1 MPTLND
7 QVVAAAIR
15 DVGRVIERPL
25 GSNDD
30 GGGPITR
37 MESYWRMR
45 YQPWCGMACS
55 RWLRAVKG
63 VTDVSHPSTWTIV
76 QQAKSRGWVT
86 SKPVPGALIVWPPE
100 GGTHVEMIV
109 EVLGDGLVATV
120 GGNVSDRVQRK
131 VRALSGA
138 TLVVSPELRNGNARQ
153 MTYWLEDAAAQP
165 RLVGP
170 WRTERQRQKALK
182 AMKPAVRATARL
194 VTTPKGRKAILIGPR
209 RLYGPWMDSEQ
220 RDAAKSVLQ
229 KRLGRTLRPFSKP
242 APARKAKAESL
253 GRTT

>member
-1 MPTLND
+1 MATLND

-37 MESYWRMR
+37 MEAYWRMR

-76 QQAKSRGWVT
+76 QEAKRKGWVT
-86 SKPVPGALIVWPPE
+86 TKPVPGALIVWPPE
-100 GGTHVEMIV
+100 GGRHVEMVV

-131 VRALSGA
+131 VRALAGA
-138 TLVVSPELRNGNARQ
+138 TLVVSPELRGGKSRPQ
-153 MTYWLEDAAAQP
+153 TYWLEDAAAQP

-182 AMKPAVRATARL
+182 GLKPAVRAGARL
-194 VTTPKGRKAILIGPR
+194 VTTPNGRKAILIGPR
-209 RLYGPWMDSEQ
+209 RLYGPWA
-220 RDAAKSVLQ
+220 DADARNEARAVLER
-229 KRLGRTLRPFSKP
+229 RLGRRLRPFAKP
-242 APARKAKAESL
+242 APARKAKAEGL